1 LAHYLDS
8 LFAPRSIAVVGAS
21 EREGSLGRAVFE
33 NLRGPIEGAAGAA
46 ADDGKPHPADKAAAS
61 SGLPHSAAAAPR
73 AGQPHSAAAAPH
85 AGQPH
90 PAATAAYGNP
100 SPAEGAARYTGILYP
115 INPKHKQVAGIAC
128 HARLPQLASALKAQG
143 AAPPDLAVIVTPA
156 PAVAGVLRDA
166 GAAGIK
172 HAVVLSAGFDAGDLA
187 GAALLREAAEAA
199 RAAGVR
205 LLGPHSMGLMRPSLN
220 LNATFARGGAR
231 PGGLALISQSGAVAA
246 ALADWAWAAGIGF
259 SSVIATGAAVD
270 IDFGEILDY
279 LMFDAE
285 TQSILLYV
293 EGIHDARRF
302 LSGLRACARTKPIVV
317 LKAGRHT
324 SRNARCASDDA
335 PTGPPA
341 NAQSHTGSL
350 LGDDAVFGAAL
361 RRSGVARADSYSA
374 LFAIARLL
382 AAGRLPKG
390 RRLAIVSNGGG
401 PGTMAADR
409 ACDSELDIAAL
420 SPETLKQ
427 LDTLLPAHW
436 SRANPLSLAG
446 DATPAHYAAA
456 LKHLLADP
464 GIDGVLTLHSPQR
477 VTSSVQAAQAILPLA
492 LDARKPVLTAWLG
505 EAEARAGREIIEQAG
520 MPAFHYPESGVLAFA
535 ALADYTQAQAML
547 LEVPPPLASAF
558 PADLAGAHQLARET
572 VTAGRTVLNESESKQ
587 LLADFGIPT
596 PRIAIAAD
604 LEQARLIAAN
614 IGYPLALKIVSP
626 DVTHKSDVGGVVL
639 NVRDAVSLEREFTA
653 LLERV
658 ARALPGARLEGV
670 AIQPMI
676 AKRYGRELLIGVAR
690 DPVFGQV
697 ITFGAG
703 GVAVELLGDHNVALP
718 PLSPRLADELISG
731 TRIAALL
738 KAYRHIP
745 AADHAALIDVLIK
758 VSEMVC
764 ALPWLKE
771 MDINPLVV
779 DAHGAIALDA
789 RVVIDPDRLA
799 DDLRYSHMAIH
810 PYPTALISHVT
821 LRDGTHL
828 LLRPIRPE
836 DAGIEREFVE
846 GLSEQ
851 SRYMRFF
858 NPLKYIPPR
867 LLSRL
872 TQVDYDRE
880 LALLA
885 TFGEGADE
893 KIAGVV
899 RYSPNADGTSAEFA
913 VTVGDAWHGK
923 GLGSLLMKRLIS
935 AARAAGYQRLTG
947 SVLESNDKMH
957 LLMRKLG
964 FHAGA
969 KGEDKSVA
977 EYVFDLTQPEGMEGA
992 GLSPAS
998 PIAPAH

>member
-1 LAHYLDS
+1 LAHYLDP

-21 EREGSLGRAVFE
+21 EREGSLGRAVLE
-33 NLRGPIEGAAGAA
+33 NLRGPLDAGGG
-46 ADDGKPHPADKAAAS
+46 GKPEA
-61 SGLPHSAAAAPR
+61 
-73 AGQPHSAAAAPH
+73 
-85 AGQPH
+85 
-90 PAATAAYGNP
+90 
-100 SPAEGAARYTGILYP
+100 AEGAAHYTGTLYP
-115 INPKHKQVAGIAC
+115 INPKHKQVAGLPC
-128 HARLPQLASALKAQG
+128 HARLPQLAGTLKSHG

-166 GAAGIK
+166 GAAGVK

-187 GAALLREAAEAA
+187 GAVLLREAAQAA

-324 SRNARCASDDA
+324 SKGARCEPDEELAGL
-335 PTGPPA
+335 PTH
-341 NAQSHTGSL
+341 AQSHTGSL

-361 RRSGVARADSYSA
+361 QRSGVVRADSYSA

-409 ACDSELDIAAL
+409 ACDKEVDIASLA
-420 SPETLKQ
+420 PETLKQ
-427 LDTLLPAHW
+427 LDALLPAHW
-436 SRANPLSLAG
+436 SRGNPVSLAG

-492 LDARKPVLTAWLG
+492 LEARKPVLTAWLG

-535 ALADYTQAQAML
+535 ALADYTRAQAML

-572 VTAGRTVLNESESKQ
+572 VAAGRTVLSESESKQ

-604 LEQARLIAAN
+604 LEQARAIAADM
-614 IGYPLALKIVSP
+614 GYPLALKIVSP
-626 DVTHKSDVGGVVL
+626 DVTHKSDVGGVIL

-658 ARALPGARLEGV
+658 ARALPQARLEGV

-676 AKRYGRELLIGVAR
+676 EKRFGRELLIGVAR

-703 GVAVELLGDHNVALP
+703 GVAVELMGDHNVALP

-738 KAYRHIP
+738 RAYRHIP

-779 DAHGAIALDA
+779 DAAGAIALDA
-789 RVVIDPDRLA
+789 RVVIDPKHLA

-836 DAGIEREFVE
+836 DAAIEREFVE

-885 TFGEGADE
+885 TIGEGAGE

-899 RYSPNADGTSAEFA
+899 RYSPNADGSSAEFA

-923 GLGSLLMKRLIS
+923 GLGTLLMRRLIA

-957 LLMRKLG
+957 VLMRKLG
-964 FHAGA
+964 FHPGA
-969 KGEDKSVA
+969 KGEDRSIA
-977 EYVFDLTQPEGMEGA
+977 EYVFDLTQPEGKEVA
-992 GLSPAS
+992 GLSSASVVPPA
-998 PIAPAH
+998 P